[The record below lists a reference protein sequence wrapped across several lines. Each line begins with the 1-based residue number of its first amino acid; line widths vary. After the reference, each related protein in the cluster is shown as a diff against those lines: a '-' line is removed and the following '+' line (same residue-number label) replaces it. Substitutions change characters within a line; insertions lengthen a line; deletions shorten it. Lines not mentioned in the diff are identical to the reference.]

1 VGAVIAFTLIELLV
15 VIAVIAILAA
25 LLLPGLSRAKS
36 LAVQT
41 DCLNHLR
48 QLQLA
53 YLTYVGDYRDELVK
67 NDYYFIVDESG
78 GPADT
83 GASWCP
89 GNVRL
94 DTTTSNIEHGVLFP
108 YNRSTAIYRCPADK
122 AKVPL
127 PKGGSVARTRSYNLS
142 LWLNSHP
149 EFTGAYTKLTEV
161 NDPSPSLCLAFVDT
175 HEDEIIDP
183 TFGLYPYESAYGK
196 QWIDIPADR
205 HNRGCNFSFL
215 DGHVEHWKWRSYKDP
230 NAVLMQPRV
239 ADGDFDDFRKLQTT
253 IPSWKT
259 VQRRWLDLGIIGN

>member
-1 VGAVIAFTLIELLV
+1 
-15 VIAVIAILAA
+15 
-25 LLLPGLSRAKS
+25 
-36 LAVQT
+36 
-41 DCLNHLR
+41 
-48 QLQLA
+48 
-53 YLTYVGDYRDELVK
+53 
-67 NDYYFIVDESG
+67 
-78 GPADT
+78 
-83 GASWCP
+83 
-89 GNVRL
+89 
-94 DTTTSNIEHGVLFP
+94 
-108 YNRSTAIYRCPADK
+108 
-122 AKVPL
+122 
-127 PKGGSVARTRSYNLS
+127 
-142 LWLNSHP
+142 
-149 EFTGAYTKLTEV
+149 
-161 NDPSPSLCLAFVDT
+161 VDT